1 MSGNRFRYGAW
12 RDGPDP
18 LAPPFDVR
26 AAVDQVGGEILEG
39 RNLRDALRDLLRQ
52 GPRGER
58 GLDELTAR
66 ARRLRREA
74 MRRGNLDGAVTRSQ
88 ALLDQALMAERDAL
102 NASDD
107 PDALFKHAQL
117 ENLPRSTARAVEELS
132 GYQWT
137 SDEASALYQ
146 QILDGLRNE
155 VLEQRF
161 AGMKQ
166 ALQGQGGPEA
176 ARQMAEMMADLNA
189 LLARHA
195 RGEDTT
201 DQFAEFMRRHGEM
214 FPENPQ
220 TVDELI
226 DALARRAAAG
236 ERLMRSLSA
245 SQRAE
250 LESLMAQAFGD
261 SGLAEQMSALT
272 DNLRTLRPGLNWG
285 GRERVQGRGELGYGE
300 AAGALEE
307 IGDLDDLID
316 QLGQDH
322 PGATLD
328 DVDVEAVER
337 QLGRSAADDVRRLR
351 DLEREL
357 RRQGW
362 IQRGQDGMTLSPKAL
377 RRLGG
382 TALRQVFANLSQG
395 RRGQHDLRSAGAAG
409 ELTGASRP
417 WEFGDEQP
425 LDVVRTLGN
434 AIRRTASGGVAPTP
448 LRLQP
453 DDFEVAETEAR
464 TTAAV
469 AVLVDLSYSM
479 FADGRWGP
487 MKQTALALS
496 HLVATKFP
504 QDALEIIG
512 FNRYAVRL
520 SQQELA
526 AIEPT
531 RLQGTNLQHALMLAG
546 RHLRKHP
553 NAEPVVLVITD
564 GEPTAHLDSDGE
576 AYFDWPTTMETLR
589 ATLTEVDHLTRYGA
603 TLNTFMLGEDEGL
616 RRFVEG
622 LARRNGGRVFAPDA
636 DELGSYVVSDYIR
649 ARRGRRGGLA
659 A

>member
-18 LAPPFDVR
+18 LAAPFDVR
-26 AAVDQVGGEILEG
+26 AAVDQVGAEILEG
-39 RNLRDALRDLLRQ
+39 RNLRDALRDLLRR

-58 GLDELTAR
+58 GLDDLSAR
-66 ARRLRREA
+66 ARRMRREA

-88 ALLDQALMAERDAL
+88 ALLDQALATEKAAL
-102 NASDD
+102 DGSDD
-107 PDALFKHAQL
+107 PDAIFKHAQL
-117 ENLPRSTARAVEELS
+117 DNLPRSTARAVEELS
-132 GYQWT
+132 DYRWT
-137 SDEASALYQ
+137 SAEAQQLYQ

-155 VLEQRF
+155 VLDQRF

-166 ALQGQGGPEA
+166 ALQNDPEA
-176 ARQMAEMMADLNA
+176 AARMAAMMADLNA

-236 ERLMRSLSA
+236 ERLMRSLSP

-272 DNLRTLRPGLNWG
+272 DNLRTLRPNLNWG
-285 GRERVQGRGELGYGE
+285 GRERVQGRGELGYGD

-362 IQRGQDGMTLSPKAL
+362 VQRGQDGLTLSPKAL

-382 TALRQVFANLSQG
+382 TALRQVFAHMADG

-434 AIRRTASGGVAPTP
+434 AIRRSGAAALPI
-448 LRLQP
+448 RLQP
-453 DDFEVAETEAR
+453 DDFEVAETERRA
-464 TTAAV
+464 TAAV

-512 FNRYAVRL
+512 FNRYAVKL

-526 AIEPT
+526 EIEPT

-564 GEPTAHLDSDGE
+564 GEPTAHLDADGE
-576 AYFDWPTTMETLR
+576 AWFDWPTTMETLR

-636 DELGSYVVSDYIR
+636 ADLGSYVVSDYIR